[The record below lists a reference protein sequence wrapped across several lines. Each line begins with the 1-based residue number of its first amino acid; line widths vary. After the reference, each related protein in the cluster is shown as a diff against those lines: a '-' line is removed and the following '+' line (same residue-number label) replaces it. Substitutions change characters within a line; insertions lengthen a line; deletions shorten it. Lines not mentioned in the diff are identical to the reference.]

1 MLWPGGSDVVK
12 FRHNNHMVRVR
23 IKYHVLAWSTR
34 FCRPKQGCKMS
45 RLTLK
50 LPTVASDC
58 GLTSR
63 LHQHVFL
70 LMTVCSQTSSECEMV
85 RMKHNNST
93 YVWFLQKRAK
103 QLCHSG
109 SRVVA
114 ASVFHTSCPPRS
126 GSAQR
131 TAVLL
136 EAADVKWNRDPQF
149 SGCGG
154 LHPDTD
160 HMLIILTNLTCTL
173 LLLL

>member
-1 MLWPGGSDVVK
+1 MFWLEVPGFVAQKTAVK
-12 FRHNNHMVRVR
+12 
-23 IKYHVLAWSTR
+23 
-34 FCRPKQGCKMS
+34 RPDS
-45 RLTLK
+45 RWNYLQWRQTAVS
-50 LPTVASDC
+50 PHAFTN
-58 GLTSR
+58 
-63 LHQHVFL
+63 
-70 LMTVCSQTSSECEMV
+70 TSSSWWQSAHKHHLNAPWHVEMV

-93 YVWFLQKRAK
+93 NVLFLQKRAK

-131 TAVLL
+131 TGVLL

-154 LHPDTD
+154 LHPDAD
-160 HMLIILTNLTCTL
+160 HMLIILTNLTYTL